1 MGALYIKEIRS
12 FLNSL
17 IGYLVMGVFLLLTG
31 LFMWVFPGDFNV
43 LDMGYANIDSLFI
56 IAPWVFMFLIP
67 AISMRMFSD
76 EIKTGTIE
84 LLLTRPLSES
94 RIVLAKYLSALSLVG
109 IALLPTL
116 VYYISVISLE
126 DAKSNVDSGAVWGSY
141 LGLVF
146 LSASYTSIGIFASSV
161 SSNQIVSFLLAA
173 FLCFFFFI
181 GFDSIGSFKM
191 FGKLDA
197 FIISLGMNDHYRA
210 MSRGLIDTRD
220 VAYFAFISGA
230 FLLFTKTIIQSRKW

>member
-1 MGALYIKEIRS
+1 MGALYLKEIRS

-31 LFMWVFPGDFNV
+31 LFMWVFPGDFNI

-76 EIKTGTIE
+76 EIKAGTIE
-84 LLLTRPLSES
+84 LLLTRPLSET
-94 RIVLAKYLSALSLVG
+94 RIVLAKYLSAISLVG

-116 VYYISVISLE
+116 VYYFSVIALE
-126 DAKSNVDSGAVWGSY
+126 DAKSDVDSGAVWGSY

-146 LSASYTSIGIFASSV
+146 LSAAYTAIGIFASSV
-161 SSNQIVSFLLAA
+161 SSNQIVAFLLAA

-181 GFDSIGSFKM
+181 GFESVGSFNM
-191 FGKLDA
+191 FGRFDSL
-197 FIISLGMNDHYRA
+197 IISMGMNDHYRA
-210 MSRGLIDTRD
+210 LSRGLIDSRD
-220 VAYFAFISGA
+220 VVYFVFLAAA
-230 FLLFTKTIIQSRKW
+230 FLMLTKTVIQSRKW